1 VDAANIGQR
10 FQEFQAVHQGHIN
23 VGKNQVEGEALDRR
37 RTSSKPATAGHTS
50 EEGVL
55 RAMEAG
61 ARAYIR
67 KPLTVK
73 DLSEKIAPLLA
84 DKLETAKT

>member
-1 VDAANIGQR
+1 MFSQR
-10 FQEFQAVHQGHIN
+10 PGDPRGRHQKAYLG
-23 VGKNQVEGEALDRR
+23 GR
-37 RTSSKPATAGHTS
+37 
-50 EEGVL
+50 VL

-67 KPLTVK
+67 KPFAVK
-73 DLSEKIAPLLA
+73 DLSGKVEPLLA